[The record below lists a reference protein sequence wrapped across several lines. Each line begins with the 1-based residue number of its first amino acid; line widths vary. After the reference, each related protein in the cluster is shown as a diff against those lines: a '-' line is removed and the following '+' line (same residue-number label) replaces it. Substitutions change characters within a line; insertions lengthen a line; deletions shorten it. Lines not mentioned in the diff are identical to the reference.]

1 MSSADARDDGVLL
14 LRKAL
19 LLARGLP
26 GFNRVVNP
34 IRRRYA
40 RRPRVVTVD
49 DFDGDLTMRLS
60 LDERMQ
66 SQIFWYGYCNRDI
79 CAVLARILRPG
90 MTVVDA
96 GANIGEVTLVAAKA
110 VGPEGT
116 VFAFEPVERIA
127 GHLAEHV
134 RLNGLSQV
142 RIVRQALS
150 DRPGTQP
157 IYLAAEKFHD
167 GSVHDGLGTL
177 YAFAQRSVA
186 IQEVTL
192 TTLDD
197 FLAEAGA
204 TRLDFVKLD
213 VEGAELAALK
223 GARASLE
230 RFRPHLIIEVQQDT
244 ARAAGYEAADI
255 LRLLAGLGYAFA
267 IVGRMGRLRPVDA
280 STLGK
285 FQNVLCMP
293 QGSEL
298 RP

>member
-1 MSSADARDDGVLL
+1 MPSPEVRDDGVLL

-19 LLARGLP
+19 LLARGIP

-40 RRPRVVTVD
+40 RKSRVVTVD
-49 DFDGDLTMRLS
+49 DFDGDLTMRLA

-79 CAVLARILRPG
+79 CAVLTRILKPG

-96 GANIGEVTLVAAKA
+96 GANIGEISLVAAKA
-110 VGPEGT
+110 VGPQGS
-116 VFAFEPVERIA
+116 VFSFEPVERIA
-127 GHLAEHV
+127 EHLTDHV
-134 RLNGLSQV
+134 RLNGLTQV
-142 RIVRQALS
+142 RIVRRALS
-150 DRPGTQP
+150 NRPGTQP

-177 YAFAQRSVA
+177 YAFAQRSVVA
-186 IQEVTL
+186 QEVTI
-192 TTLDD
+192 TTLDA

-213 VEGAELAALK
+213 VEGAELAALQ
-223 GARASLE
+223 GAAASLE

-255 LRLLAGLGYAFA
+255 LRLLEPLGYSFA

-285 FQNVLCMP
+285 FQNVACMP
-293 QGSEL
+293 PGSEL
-298 RP
+298 RS

>member
-1 MSSADARDDGVLL
+1 MHSPDVRDDGVLL

-19 LLARGLP
+19 LLARGIP

-40 RRPRVVTVD
+40 RKSRVVTVQ
-49 DFDGDLTMRLS
+49 DFDGDLTMRLA

-79 CAVLARILRPG
+79 CAVLARILKPG

-96 GANIGEVTLVAAKA
+96 GANIGEISLVAAKA
-110 VGPEGT
+110 VGPQGS
-116 VFAFEPVERIA
+116 VFSFEPVERIA
-127 GHLAEHV
+127 EHLTEHV
-134 RLNGLSQV
+134 RLNALTQV
-142 RIVRQALS
+142 RVVRRALS

-186 IQEVTL
+186 VQEVTI
-192 TTLDD
+192 TTLDA

-213 VEGAELAALK
+213 VEGAELAALR
-223 GARASLE
+223 GAAASLE

-255 LRLLAGLGYAFA
+255 LHLLGRLGYSFA

-280 STLGK
+280 ATLGK

-298 RP
+298 RS